1 MSLIAKKII
10 VNFPSNR
17 ATVRSEHVEY
27 FSPEYV
33 LGQALSLN
41 ENVQLIHNYKSD
53 FLLILNYE

>member
-33 LGQALSLN
+33 LGQALTIT